1 LYAPGTWLYVYARR
15 EQQQR
20 VFTAAERPV
29 FALFCTAAMA
39 ALIALWAGAI
49 TI

>member
-1 LYAPGTWLYVYARR
+1 MTAAGHAGLSRGALVVL
-15 EQQQR
+15 

-29 FALFCTAAMA
+29 FAVFCAAAVA